1 MSKQELNY
9 LTMQEIL
16 ELTDREKKIISEI
29 GYQEFLRR
37 KQYPRNKKLTFKT
50 DNETFQ
56 KVVKESTEQGIS
68 ISKYLHNF
76 LANDQ

>member
-1 MSKQELNY
+1 MSKQELKY
-9 LTMQEIL
+9 LTMQEIK
-16 ELTDREKKIISEI
+16 ELTDREKQIISEI
-29 GYQEFLRR
+29 GYEEFLRR
-37 KQYPRNKKLTFKT
+37 RQYPRNKMIGFKT

-76 LANDQ
+76 FSK

>member
-1 MSKQELNY
+1 MSKQELKY
-9 LTMQEIL
+9 LTMQEIA
-16 ELTDREKKIISEI
+16 ELTDRERQIISEI
-29 GYQEFLRR
+29 GYEEFLRR
-37 KQYPRNKKLTFKT
+37 RQYPRNKMIGFKT

-76 LANDQ
+76 FSK